1 MVRGRWL
8 AAPNPAL
15 QELQSARGWQ
25 FVLHKQGVKVWKR
38 TGCDDHA
45 NFAVKATM
53 TMPCT
58 AQQLASILTT
68 RDYDVIRRFNPTI
81 VNNGADLEWRDG
93 RRERITYI
101 LTKPVFPLRP
111 RDFVCRVRRERIG
124 DAELIKNEAATHRR
138 ARAGAAAHAFRMSR
152 AAYAERQRASLE
164 PGQREAFWLQK
175 AVEELD
181 WFEQPTTAVD
191 LEKPTGRWFPDG
203 VSNLCHNAL
212 DRHVA
217 AGLGAKTAISYVSA
231 VGGASRDLTY
241 AELLDDVAR
250 FAGGLAAL
258 GVEPGDRVLLYMPM
272 IPEAAVAMLASSS
285 RRRCGLEGAKGALPY
300 MPAVDEALDMAAHDV
315 PHVVVAARPETTARY
330 ELKPGRDVDF
340 RAFVAGSAPAP
351 CARLA
356 SGDPLYTIYT
366 SGTTGEPKGILRD
379 NSHPLMLK
387 WSMEHYYGTSPD
399 ETFFAASDIGWVVG
413 HSYIVYGPLLHGAT
427 SVMFEGKPVGTP
439 DAASYWRVVE
449 ARKVANMFTAPTALR
464 AIRKFDPDGAL
475 LADYDV
481 SSLRALF
488 VAGERADPDT
498 VAHFENL
505 LGIPVVDHWWQTE
518 SGSPMCGV
526 QFDDVGTALGSCALP
541 LPGYDLRVLDAG
553 GAEVARGDMG
563 SIAIKCPLPPGFMT
577 TLYED
582 DARFREAYL
591 DEFPG
596 YYSAGDAGYRDEHGY
611 FHILTRTDDIINVAG
626 HRLSTGALEEAI
638 QAHPRVVECACVGV
652 ADALKG
658 MVPLALVVTTADASE
673 DVEGAVVRLVRER
686 VGAVAALRACARVAA
701 LPKTRSGKILR
712 KAIRAIADG
721 DDTYTLPGTIEDA
734 TVVDDHIT
742 PALSS
747 LGYPRTT

>member
-1 MVRGRWL
+1 MRHIGG
-8 AAPNPAL
+8 P
-15 QELQSARGWQ
+15 
-25 FVLHKQGVKVWKR
+25 
-38 TGCDDHA
+38 
-45 NFAVKATM
+45 
-53 TMPCT
+53 
-58 AQQLASILTT
+58 
-68 RDYDVIRRFNPTI
+68 
-81 VNNGADLEWRDG
+81 
-93 RRERITYI
+93 
-101 LTKPVFPLRP
+101 
-111 RDFVCRVRRERIG
+111 VRRLSGPAFRAMRG
-124 DAELIKNEAATHRR
+124 PARR
-138 ARAGAAAHAFRMSR
+138 LSGPAFRMSR
-152 AAYAERQRASLE
+152 AAYAERQRASLD
-164 PGQREAFWLQK
+164 PDQREAFWLQK
-175 AVEELD
+175 AIEELD

-191 LEKPTGRWFPDG
+191 LENPTGRWFPDG

-217 AGLGAKTAISYVSA
+217 AGLGAKTAISYVST

-272 IPEAAVAMLASSS
+272 IPEAAVAMLACARLGAVHSVVFGGFAA
-285 RRRCGLEGAKGALPY
+285 RELAARVDAARPKVVVAATCGLEGAKGALPY
-300 MPAVDEALDMAAHDV
+300 MPAVDEALALAAHDV
-315 PHVVVAARPETTARY
+315 PHVVVAARPETSARY

-340 RAFVAGSAPAP
+340 RAFIAGSAPAP

-582 DARFREAYL
+582 DARYREAYL

-734 TVVDDHIT
+734 TVVDDHII